1 MIPKSQPPVKSN
13 YQVRISSVADGNRL
27 YGRIMYVEPGTCPNA
42 EEEFQKF
49 SEKVQGWFNDKPALI
64 GLFYLL

>member
-1 MIPKSQPPVKSN
+1 MS
-13 YQVRISSVADGNRL
+13 
-27 YGRIMYVEPGTCPNA
+27 VEPGKCPNA

-64 GLFYLL
+64 GLSLLVVKYYKPTQI